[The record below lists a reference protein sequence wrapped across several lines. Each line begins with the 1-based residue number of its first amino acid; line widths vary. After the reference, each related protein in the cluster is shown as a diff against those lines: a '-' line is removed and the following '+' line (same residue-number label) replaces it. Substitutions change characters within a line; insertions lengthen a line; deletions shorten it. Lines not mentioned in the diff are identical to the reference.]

1 MKQSFKNRHFEKD
14 DSWGKIVLIY
24 LTLIFMVLLSI
35 YPLLNVFSVS
45 LRPDNSLFSST
56 LNIIPENWTFDN
68 YRAAMQDIDLL
79 LWLRNSLII
88 SVLTAA
94 STIVVAAPA
103 AYAYSRYR
111 FKGRRSGMLMF
122 LSTQMF
128 PASMLLLPTYI
139 LLVKLNLINQMY
151 GLLIP
156 YIATALPFTVWNLK
170 GYFETIPRSLE
181 ESAYIDGCG
190 ALSAFYRI
198 VLPLSA
204 PGLAIS
210 ALFAFMTAWSEYII
224 AKVILTKPN
233 ILTLPVGLV
242 RLQGEFTTQW
252 GVYSAAA
259 IITALP
265 VVILF
270 VSLSRFL
277 VGGLTVGGVK
287 E

>member
-1 MKQSFKNRHFEKD
+1 MKHSIKNTYFEKD
-14 DSWGKIVLIY
+14 DSVFKIVLIY
-24 LTLIFMVLLSI
+24 AALTIMAFLSI
-35 YPLLNVFSVS
+35 YPLLNVLSVS

-56 LNIIPENWTFDN
+56 LKIIPENWTFDN
-68 YRAAMQDIDLL
+68 YRAAFTDIDLM
-79 LWLRNSLII
+79 LWLKNSLVI
-88 SVLTAA
+88 SILTAA
-94 STIVVAAPA
+94 CTIVVAAPA

-111 FKGRRSGMLMF
+111 FTGRRAGMLMF

-139 LLVKLNLINQMY
+139 LLVKLQLINQMY

-170 GYFETIPRSLE
+170 GYFDTIPRSLE

-190 ALSAFYRI
+190 AISAFYKI
-198 VLPLSA
+198 VLPLST

-233 ILTLPVGLV
+233 VLTLPVGLV

-252 GVYSAAA
+252 GIYSAAA

>member
-1 MKQSFKNRHFEKD
+1 MRSLKNKYFEKS
-14 DSWGKIVLIY
+14 DSIPKIIAIY
-24 LTLIFMVLLSI
+24 VTLTIIALLSI
-35 YPLLNVFSVS
+35 YPLLNVLSVS
-45 LRPDNSLFSST
+45 LRPDNSLFTSS
-56 LNIIPENWTFDN
+56 LNIIPENWTLEN
-68 YRAAMQDIDLL
+68 YTAALTEIDLL
-79 LWLRNSLII
+79 LWLKNSLII
-88 SVLTAA
+88 STLTCFL
-94 STIVVAAPA
+94 TLVVAAPA

-111 FKGRRSGMLMF
+111 FWGRKTGMLVF

-139 LLVKLNLINQMY
+139 LLVKLKLTNDMA

-170 GYFETIPRSLE
+170 GYFDTIPKSLE
-181 ESAYIDGCG
+181 ESAYIDGC
-190 ALSAFYRI
+190 SAFKAFYKI
-198 VLPLSA
+198 VIPLSTPA
-204 PGLAIS
+204 LAVS

-224 AKVILTKPN
+224 AKVIMTKPEV
-233 ILTLPVGLV
+233 LTLPVGLV

-270 VSLSRFL
+270 ISLSRFL